1 MNKILKLLLFSDLI
15 YLHATSCLVDNIY
28 LPETSIQVQNTEEC
42 SRKEVKIQ
50 SQSDKDCDS
59 AAESIKRKSLEKYI
73 QASIRQV

>member
-1 MNKILKLLLFSDLI
+1 MNKILKLLLFSDII
-15 YLHATSCLVDNIY
+15 YLHATSCSVDNIY
-28 LPETSIQVQNTEEC
+28 RKPQVQNTEEC
-42 SRKEVKIQ
+42 SKKEVKIQ